1 MNDIFYYVLLF
12 IILVIILLGY
22 ILISFFYNKYTDYE
36 TTTNNNFQKTQNY
49 INTSTKIIDTNI
61 KTLDGNYKDMSKLH
75 STNISNLN
83 DKINLTS
90 NLFDISL
97 NRATSNLNERD
108 KVLQTNINTTNTNL
122 NNYDMNMKKY
132 FEFKD
137 QGSVINNALF
147 NYQFT
152 PTSVSSINII
162 SEIAATSG
170 MTVRTDANSKKNFNV
185 CDNGIGAN
193 MRCMNLNVK
202 DKDFNLYSVDANV
215 SNFNILNNNN
225 KPLAI
230 FDINNNSIYFGS
242 NLTDSA
248 FNIENNTNININQ
261 DININKN
268 KNLKICDNQE
278 GINKKCINLNVNQ
291 GVFNMAD
298 NNNKIFSSYNLNE
311 NKYYFGSSNATYS
324 PFYIEGNQ
332 AYVNG
337 IQGSLSNNIYM
348 GNSNISYINSRLQL
362 LKPLAFSGSY
372 GDITGV
378 PTFSAVA
385 TSGSYN
391 DLLNKPS

>member
-1 MNDIFYYVLLF
+1 MNDIFYYVLFF
-12 IILVIILLGY
+12 IILIIILLGY
-22 ILISFFYNKYTDYE
+22 IIISLFYNKYTDYE
-36 TTTNNNFQKTQNY
+36 TTTNSNFLKTQNY

-75 STNISNLN
+75 TTNISNLN
-83 DKINLTS
+83 EKINLTS
-90 NLFDISL
+90 NLFDL
-97 NRATSNLNERD
+97 NLTRTSSNLSQTDRN
-108 KVLQTNINTTNTNL
+108 LQTNINTTNTNL
-122 NNYDMNMKKY
+122 NNYDMNIKKY

-137 QGSVINNALF
+137 ENGNTINNSLY
-147 NYQFT
+147 NYRFS
-152 PTSVSSINII
+152 PTNINPLSMNII
-162 SEIAATSG
+162 SEITSISG
-170 MTVRTDANSKKNFNV
+170 MTVRTDVNNKKNFNI

-193 MRCMNLNVK
+193 MKCMNLNVK
-202 DKDFNLYSVDANV
+202 GNDFNLYSVDANV

-230 FDINNNSIYFGS
+230 FDINNNSVYFGS

-248 FNIENNTNININQ
+248 LNIQNNTSINVNQ

-278 GINKKCINLNVNQ
+278 GVNKKCINLNVNQ
-291 GVFNMAD
+291 GIFNMAD

-311 NKYYFGSSNATYS
+311 NKYYFGSSNSTYS

-337 IQGSLSNNIYM
+337 IEGSLSNNIYM

-372 GDITGV
+372 
-378 PTFSAVA
+378 
-385 TSGSYN
+385 N
-391 DLLNKPS
+391 DLSDKPSPPAAAPATPAA